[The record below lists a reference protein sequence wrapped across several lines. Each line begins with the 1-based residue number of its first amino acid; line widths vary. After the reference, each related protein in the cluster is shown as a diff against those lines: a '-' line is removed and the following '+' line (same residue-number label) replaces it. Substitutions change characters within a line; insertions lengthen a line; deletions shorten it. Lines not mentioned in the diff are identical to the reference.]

1 MALIETDFLLA
12 LASKD
17 DVHHN
22 EIIKLIKLIK
32 PLKLSPYSLME
43 LDLIILSGRIKV
55 RIPEFY
61 ESLDKVLTYYGIEI
75 IKPSPKHIAK
85 GWEIREKYELTY
97 FDSLHASTAI
107 IENEMLVSYD
117 KIYSNIEE
125 LRYCNPRDL
134 LKMYKVNE

>member
-43 LDLIILSGRIKV
+43 LDLIILSG
-55 RIPEFY
+55 
-61 ESLDKVLTYYGIEI
+61 
-75 IKPSPKHIAK
+75 
-85 GWEIREKYELTY
+85 
-97 FDSLHASTAI
+97 
-107 IENEMLVSYD
+107 
-117 KIYSNIEE
+117 
-125 LRYCNPRDL
+125 
-134 LKMYKVNE
+134 